1 VNAAGDSM
9 TVVLVNRSPDAQ
21 AVRVRF
27 EHFLPLQEKTAMYT
41 LSQLPADETF
51 ISHTQNALK
60 KSEVNVA
67 GNVLDVSLPP
77 MSVAS
82 VQLRNGGTVLGEEPA
97 AAAFQIFPNP
107 TCDNITVRWS
117 DQGFDIITVTE
128 STGRLLYSQT
138 LQKAQREAVI
148 DRKFAAGI
156 YLIRLTGPA
165 GQSVVRKI
173 ITR

>member
-1 VNAAGDSM
+1 
-9 TVVLVNRSPDAQ
+9 
-21 AVRVRF
+21 
-27 EHFLPLQEKTAMYT
+27 
-41 LSQLPADETF
+41 
-51 ISHTQNALK
+51 LK

-117 DQGFDIITVTE
+117 EQDFGIITITE